1 MSITFTAVHPGCTI
15 TTSATERCGKPS
27 IASFVSGSGRTYHE
41 CAEHAVGAAPAPVAK
56 QPAPHPPTRTTRP
69 FVLVRHG
76 KIVGY
81 AESRA
86 NAQSRAA
93 RLGAEVVAVQR

>member
-15 TTSATERCGKPS
+15 TTSATTRCGKPS

-41 CAEHAVGAAPAPVAK
+41 CAEHAVGATPAPVKAK
-56 QPAPHPPTRTTRP
+56 PTHPPTRTTRP

-93 RLGAEVVAVQR
+93 RLGAEIVPVVR